1 MIDLPS
7 AKALVLSHLARMER
21 ELNELGQAHP
31 GGGERLH
38 LTISEIVEHEFGWIF
53 GYCTQ
58 EYLDTHDSRFALA
71 GNAPLM
77 VHKQDGL
84 LRVAGT
90 DRPTS
95 HQPEA
100 QK

>member
-7 AKALVLSHLARMER
+7 AKELVLSHLAGVER
-21 ELNELGQAHP
+21 ELNELSAAHP
-31 GGGERLH
+31 SGGRERLH

-58 EYLDTHDSRFALA
+58 EYLDTHDPRFALA

-77 VHKQDGL
+77 VHKEDGL
-84 LRVAGT
+84 LRVTGT
-90 DRPTS
+90 DLQCLAR
-95 HQPEA
+95 
-100 QK
+100 K